1 MALQFLESAEQC
13 TTFFSFTS
21 DNKKQKIEQR
31 EWRETAFVDWQIM
44 NHWNKVNSLSLDAG
58 FYTKKKIVRSHL
70 IVANTAERGYN
81 RKRHVRNRKRKKNGN
96 NWRRGRGSLKKKK
109 TSRTGKNSLRFCCS
123 QLVPTRQKKDDLKSL
138 GGICTH
144 TQLAVISLLFTESW
158 PLRSV
163 KGTHTRNSR
172 QGRRE
177 KKCVCGFS
185 LFFFF
190 LLVNNNKRSYIYSFR
205 ALGDL
210 PRMTPSSGV

>member
-31 EWRETAFVDWQIM
+31 EWRETEFVDWQIM

-58 FYTKKKIVRSHL
+58 FYTQKKIVRSHL

-190 LLVNNNKRSYIYSFR
+190 F
-205 ALGDL
+205 
-210 PRMTPSSGV
+210 